1 MITHDQTRI
10 ADAAA
15 GTSVVGWLASWA
27 TDALPIIQA
36 LAGLVAIVAGCFAI
50 AYHYKR
56 LRGV

>member
-1 MITHDQTRI
+1 MSAHQHGQRV

-15 GTSVVGWLASWA
+15 ATSAFGWVASWA

-36 LAGLVAIVAGCFAI
+36 FSGIVAIVAGLFAI

-56 LRGV
+56 LFR

>member
-1 MITHDQTRI
+1 MALHQHSTRA

-15 GTSVVGWLASWA
+15 ATSAFGWVASWA

-36 LAGLVAIVAGCFAI
+36 LAGIVAIVAGCFAI

-56 LRGV
+56 LRA